1 MYIVVVATATLQGPL
16 GDYCTLPLS
25 ACPINNSGQA
35 LLYMRSFLHT
45 CIPKFNEWLGNCQ
58 VMPTTY
64 LFGSAME
71 AILQSV

>member
-35 LLYMRSFLHT
+35 LLYT
-45 CIPKFNEWLGNCQ
+45 Q
-58 VMPTTY
+58 
-64 LFGSAME
+64 GSACMYT
-71 AILQSV
+71 LV